1 MNIHT
6 IILPYTPEPIKEFF
20 EDIAK
25 IEEKIARGEDYTS
38 EIKKITNGSTEIPR
52 GLRGKYGLK

>member
-6 IILPYTPEPIKEFF
+6 IILPYTPESIKEFF

-25 IEEKIARGEDYTS
+25 IDDKIANDGDYAK
-38 EIKKITNGSTEIPR
+38 EIKRVTDESEKTRKGVYS
-52 GLRGKYGLK
+52 K